1 MRGAEA
7 LGAAGARGEGPARR
21 DGGPMR
27 RGSPRLLPHKR
38 RDVCN
43 KSVWQVL
50 RPASYAARAGKCN
63 QRAAAAERARAPR
76 PGALHSCL
84 CLRLRCGRKRHLVK
98 YSLHA
103 AAEHVLRCFLGA
115 GGRMARE
122 HRARAALAAALSII
136 LKLRRPLRYG
146 GAGALGGRTGQFMN
160 SCPSSAPRPARLR
173 ASARPDTAQ
182 NVVRTCAPERPRWS
196 AARAFHAVGLQKSP
210 FGGGQPGTCAA
221 RREGRSG
228 VHHLL
233 RVTWWSAG
241 HGCGYG
247 GRTTRRGA
255 ATPCAGGRKLP
266 RRPLRSAARRC
277 ARSRMDCR

>member
-1 MRGAEA
+1 
-7 LGAAGARGEGPARR
+7 L
-21 DGGPMR
+21 
-27 RGSPRLLPHKR
+27 
-38 RDVCN
+38 
-43 KSVWQVL
+43 L
-50 RPASYAARAGKCN
+50 RPACYAARAGKCN

-103 AAEHVLRCFLGA
+103 AAEHVLRCFLLGA

-122 HRARAALAAALSII
+122 RRARAALAAALSII

-196 AARAFHAVGLQKSP
+196 AARAFHAVALLQKSP
-210 FGGGQPGTCAA
+210 FGGQPGTCAA

-233 RVTWWSAG
+233 LVMWWSAG

-255 ATPCAGGRKLP
+255 ATSCAGGSRKLP